1 MSRQINRDERGHS
14 DALFLSQGHAHD
26 GHAHDGHAHDGH
38 AHRQNVSGSSEPL
51 PEPPGVGAV
60 VLDIGGEIGAAIIS
74 APSRLGD
81 QELEVRPLGAAWDG
95 THVAVRECR
104 LPGGTRWAAL
114 FGSLRQGSYETRLK
128 GDGASP
134 VLVFEV
140 TGGRVTAADWP
151 EP

>member
-1 MSRQINRDERGHS
+1 MSTQINRDQHGHP

-26 GHAHDGHAHDGH
+26 GHAHK
-38 AHRQNVSGSSEPL
+38 QNGSGSSEPL

-60 VLDIGGEIGAAIIS
+60 VLEIGGEIGAAIIS

-81 QELEVRPLGAAWDG
+81 HELEVRPLGAAWDG

-134 VLVFEV
+134 VLGFEV
-140 TGGRVTAADWP
+140 AGGRVASAEWP